1 MKKSQSNDPHEAN
14 SHSKSWFE
22 SNVNL
27 IIVGLILA
35 CVLTVIAQVA
45 LPVLGFPMFDEHH
58 PAHFPRYENMI
69 GFQAMFGFA
78 AFVIVVFLGKGL
90 RTIIK
95 RKEDYYD
102 A

>member
-1 MKKSQSNDPHEAN
+1 MKETKNNDVHG
-14 SHSKSWFE
+14 HDKSWFE
-22 SNVNL
+22 RNVNL
-27 IIVGLILA
+27 VIVGLVAA
-35 CVLTVIAQVA
+35 CALTVVAQVV
-45 LPVLGFPMFDEHH
+45 LPMFGMPMFDEHH
-58 PAHFPRYENMI
+58 PAHFPSYENML

-90 RTIIK
+90 RLIIK